1 MSPRPPLSLLALALA
16 ACALSERPAPG
27 TSAPPPGAPSPDTP
41 PRLAPPPLFARTSP
55 APAGA
60 ALRVFVDPAQ
70 LVGWIAGSAS
80 YEGRAAQI
88 EVAGVRREV
97 DVGADNTFAVPYRVV
112 KPTEATIR
120 VGALVQRVTL
130 EPPAALE
137 PTVFFVVD
145 RTAYRPGQQ
154 LAFAGFLKRLDGGG
168 AFQPIAGGTVEVRL
182 VSETRKTVAAKLA
195 VTADAD
201 GRIAGAYT
209 FSPADPLDDYTL
221 SIPGHRG
228 TARVTLAEFRK
239 SKVKLEVEATVAGR
253 DATLQFRAL
262 DFLDQPI
269 PGGVVQFTAQV
280 VRDDASPRP
289 AGALASEDFAYGPPP
304 RTLDGDDA
312 LRYAADPDTAG
323 PTARGRRVV
332 VERKDQVALGAGGT
346 GTHALA
352 LRSEWLRGH
361 HSLLVDATIVD
372 ANGREQRAV
381 RSLPL
386 ERRDVRVELSAPH
399 ELAAAGEPV
408 DVTVRVVDAQ
418 GRPVAAAATVVATRL
433 APAAQPYAYGGL
445 WNNGWNGNAW
455 NDDGWNGNAWNDL
468 ALNVPRCTYTA
479 AGCRPWRRLR
489 GARPLAAA
497 DPDPVAAAAAA
508 THGVARLVLD
518 EPGAYR
524 LLAVGRLPDG
534 SSVWSELGVAVR
546 DRDELPPL
554 VLELD
559 RDEVRQGETL
569 TARLHGRYD
578 GARALVVA
586 RDAAGIKVRRTV
598 ALAGGAASI
607 ALPIPAELG
616 HGAAIDAYLLGE
628 GGEVLAAQR
637 PVRVIPALR
646 TLAITTSA
654 KPTYGPG
661 DTVDLEID
669 AGRPEAIDLVVSVYD
684 QALLGI
690 APDRGPDP
698 SGFYWG
704 DQRLRGRAAL
714 PLVRARLGDLTIGDL
729 LAKAH
734 RLFDAPRADASAD
747 PASPVFDPERADAAL
762 VVQTLEHGGVLDLR
776 ALLALLR
783 HAGLRAAA
791 SAPYSGWQ
799 VPLDD
804 ARRGLL
810 RRTRLADFLETF
822 ARALTFEA
830 VADAI
835 VVGDPALATTGLAF
849 VPIRGAARGDSHFS
863 VTGNASFSA
872 PALSGGPAPAPI
884 DPTAAGTGAAD
895 VVRRDFSDS
904 AYWSGHARTGADGRA
919 RVRFELPD
927 SLTNW
932 QVVVTAVSRDL
943 RVGRHVARLR
953 TVRDVMVWPM
963 IPRQFTEGDTVSVF
977 GTVHNLTDA
986 DRDIA
991 VSIRAANADV
1001 LSPPEVTVRVPHG
1014 RSVPVTWSVRAREP
1028 GLATLLMSA
1037 AAPGAAADASEK
1049 RIPVVPAAAEQVVT
1063 ASGFTDRPLVVELP
1077 PGVDPRS
1084 ASLELT
1090 LAPSLAAD
1098 VVQTLDYLVEYPYG
1112 CAEQTMSRFVP
1123 AIRVAGVLANLGIR
1137 DGALARRLPGVVAGG
1152 FKRLAELQQP
1162 DGGWGWQTG
1171 GQTHEM
1177 MTPYVVWGLLEAR
1190 RAGHALPD
1198 ASMLERGLARLRTF
1212 VAQLGEAQLSD
1223 RTYLLYVL
1231 AQHERLSAAH
1241 WEFLVAHRAQ
1251 MSDYALA
1258 LALEMAVA
1266 RGDRAHA
1273 DRVAADLRARARRAG
1288 GHAHWQTAGFS
1299 RWMED
1304 PFEVTAAVLKA
1315 LVAYDPGDPL
1325 VADVVAYFVASKRGD
1340 RWNSTKDTA
1349 MVLYALTELLAKQ
1362 GVSGTGGAAASVTY
1376 AVDGGAPV
1384 RLSFADG
1391 LVRRVVVPGAQLRPR
1406 TSIAFPSSTAGMMAR
1421 AVLRYRRSGRDLSPA
1436 ANGLEVVRTLHLLD
1450 AAGKVVRPLR
1460 TGDRV
1465 PRGAYVESLVT
1476 VTHAANE
1483 RMRYLLVEDPK
1494 PAGAETL
1501 PQDDPRFP
1509 RFSATWSL
1517 REDREQQL
1525 AYHHEETGPS
1535 TTVRSIMHLELAGD
1549 LALPPAHAELMYQT
1563 QTRGHSGTV
1572 VLRVD

>member
-1 MSPRPPLSLLALALA
+1 
-16 ACALSERPAPG
+16 
-27 TSAPPPGAPSPDTP
+27 
-41 PRLAPPPLFARTSP
+41 
-55 APAGA
+55 
-60 ALRVFVDPAQ
+60 VFVDPAQ

-80 YEGRAAQI
+80 YEGRTAQI
-88 EVAGVRREV
+88 DVGGVRREIA
-97 DVGADNTFAVPYRVV
+97 VGADNTFAVPYRVA
-112 KPTEATIR
+112 KLTEATVR
-120 VGALVQRVTL
+120 VGVLEQRVLL

-137 PTVFFVVD
+137 PTVLFVVD
-145 RTAYRPGQQ
+145 RTAYRPGQK
-154 LAFAGFLKRLDGGG
+154 LSFAGFLKRLEPTGTSAG
-168 AFQPIAGGTVEVRL
+168 AEFRPIAGATVEVRL

-195 VTADAD
+195 ATADAD
-201 GRIAGAYT
+201 GRIAGEYT

-221 SIPGHRG
+221 SIPNHRG

-239 SKVKLEVEATVAGR
+239 SKVKLEVDAVASGR
-253 DATLQFRAL
+253 DATLRFRAL

-280 VRDDASPRP
+280 VRDDAQPRP
-289 AGALASEDFAYGPPP
+289 TGTPAADDFAYGPPAP
-304 RTLDGDDA
+304 TLDADDA
-312 LRYAADPDTAG
+312 LRFAADPDTAAA
-323 PTARGRRVV
+323 TAHGRRVV
-332 VERKDQVALGAGGT
+332 VEHKDKLALGAGGT
-346 GTHALA
+346 GTHAIELK
-352 LRSEWLRGH
+352 SEWLRGR

-381 RSLPL
+381 RSIPL
-386 ERRDVRVELSAPH
+386 ERRDARIELSAPH
-399 ELAAAGEPV
+399 DLAAAGEPV
-408 DVTVRVVDAQ
+408 DVAVRVVDAQ
-418 GRPVAAAATVVATRL
+418 GRPVTAATTVVATRL
-433 APAAQPYAYGGL
+433 APAMPAYAYGGYTP
-445 WNNGWNGNAW
+445 WSVNYWNGWNGGNGW
-455 NDDGWNGNAWNDL
+455 YDGNNL
-468 ALNVPRCTYTA
+468 ARNVPRCTYTA
-479 AGCRPWRRLR
+479 AGCRPSQRLR
-489 GARPLAAA
+489 RVRPAPAA
-497 DPDPVAAAAAA
+497 DPDPVAAA
-508 THGVARLVLD
+508 TTVTGGVARLVLD

-559 RDEVRQGETL
+559 RDDIRQGDTL
-569 TARLHGRYD
+569 TARLHARYT
-578 GARALVVA
+578 GGRALVVA
-586 RDAAGIKVRRTV
+586 RDATGIKLRRTV
-598 ALAGGAASI
+598 ALAGGATSI
-607 ALPIPAELG
+607 ALPVPAELG

-628 GGEVLAAQR
+628 GGEILAAQR
-637 PVRVIPALR
+637 PLRVTPALR
-646 TLAITTSA
+646 TLAISTATA

-669 AGRPEAIDLVVSVYD
+669 AGRPEAIDLVVSVHD
-684 QALLGI
+684 GALLGI

-698 SGFYWG
+698 SGFYWA

-714 PLVRARLGDLTIGDL
+714 PLVRAQLGGVTIGDL
-729 LAKAH
+729 LAKAR
-734 RLFDAPRADASAD
+734 RLTDAPRQGAAPD
-747 PASPVFDPERADAAL
+747 PAAGPAYDPVRADADL
-762 VVQTLEHGGVLDLR
+762 VVQMFERGRNLDLHG
-776 ALLALLR
+776 LLALLR

-791 SAPYSGWQ
+791 SSPYSGWH
-799 VPLDD
+799 VSLDD
-804 ARRGLL
+804 ARRARL
-810 RRTRLADFLETF
+810 RRTPLADFLSTD
-822 ARALTFEA
+822 ARPLTFEA

-835 VVGDPALATTGLAF
+835 VIGDPAHITIGPAF
-849 VPIRGAARGDSHFS
+849 VPLRGAARGDSHFS
-863 VTGNASFSA
+863 VTGNASFSFQPL
-872 PALSGGPAPAPI
+872 PAAGPAPAPI
-884 DPTAAGTGAAD
+884 DATSTTGGAD

-904 AYWSGHARTGADGRA
+904 AYWSGHTRTGPDGKA
-919 RVRFELPD
+919 RIRFKLPD

-932 QVVVTAVSRDL
+932 RVVVTGISRDL
-943 RVGRHVARLR
+943 RVGRHVTQLR
-953 TVRDVMVWPM
+953 TVRDVMIWPM

-977 GTVHNLTDA
+977 GTVHNLTDT

-991 VSIRAANADV
+991 VSIRAANADI
-1001 LSPPEVTVRVPHG
+1001 LSPAEVSVRVPHG
-1014 RSVPVTWSVRAREP
+1014 KSVPVTWSVRAREP

-1037 AAPGAAADASEK
+1037 AAPGSADASEK
-1049 RIPVVPAAAEQVVT
+1049 RIPVVAASAEQLVT
-1063 ASGFTDRPLVVELP
+1063 ASGFTDRPLTVELP

-1084 ASLELT
+1084 ATLELT

-1123 AIRVAGVLANLGIR
+1123 AIRVAGVLGNLGIR
-1137 DGALARRLPGVVAGG
+1137 DSALALRLPSVVAGG
-1152 FKRLAELQQP
+1152 FKRLAELQQS

-1198 ASMLERGLARLRTF
+1198 PSMLERGLARLRAF
-1212 VAQLGEAQLSD
+1212 SAQTGAAQLSD
-1223 RTYLLYVL
+1223 RTYILYVL
-1231 AQHERLSAAH
+1231 SQHQRISDAD
-1241 WEFLVAHRAQ
+1241 WRFLVDNRPQ

-1258 LALEMAVA
+1258 LTLEMAVS
-1266 RGDRAHA
+1266 RDDRAHA

-1288 GHAHWQTAGFS
+1288 GHASWRTAGFS

-1304 PFEVTAAVLKA
+1304 PFEVTAAALKA
-1315 LVAYDPGDPL
+1315 LVAYDPADPL

-1349 MVLYALTELLAKQ
+1349 MVLYALTELLAKK
-1362 GVSGTGGAAASVTY
+1362 GISAPGGAAAVTY
-1376 AVDGGAPV
+1376 SVNGAAPA

-1391 LVRRVVVPGAQLRPR
+1391 LVRRVVIPATQLQRR
-1406 TSIAFPSSTAGMMAR
+1406 TQITFPSSTAGMMAR
-1421 AVLRYRRSGRDLSPA
+1421 AVLRYRRSGRDLAPA
-1436 ANGLEVVRTLHLLD
+1436 ASGLEVARTLNLLD
-1450 AAGKVVRPLR
+1450 ASGKVIRPLR

-1465 PRGAYVESLVT
+1465 PRGSYVESLVT

-1501 PQDDPRFP
+1501 PADDPRFP
-1509 RFSATWSL
+1509 RSPATWSL
-1517 REDREQQL
+1517 REDREQKL
-1525 AYHHEETGPS
+1525 AYHHEETAPS